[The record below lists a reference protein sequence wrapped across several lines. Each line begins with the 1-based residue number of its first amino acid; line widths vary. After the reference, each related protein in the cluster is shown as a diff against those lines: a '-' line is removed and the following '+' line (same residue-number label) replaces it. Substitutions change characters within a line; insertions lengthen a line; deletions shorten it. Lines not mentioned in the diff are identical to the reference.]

1 MIAPVFP
8 EAYDA
13 VGKRVLGLFERRRG
27 LHPTFPMGRYVSQE
41 LTVHCQSLS
50 ELRNF
55 LRGCKP
61 VSDKEQFDRQDYW
74 QPPEDFERTKKGD
87 CDCFALWTWRR
98 LMEMGYDARVVF
110 GKCGRYG
117 VGHAWVEYFADG
129 QCFLVEPQANRVGEA
144 LPRLS
149 TLSYQPK
156 FSVAWDGKK
165 LCYYQHAQQKPGLG
179 IARIMTLIPE
189 WAFLWGDFWLR
200 NASNIPLVFWHAT
213 RKILKGFRWPRSGR

>member
-1 MIAPVFP
+1 MSARNSPFIVRVFQNIATSFV
-8 EAYDA
+8 DA
-13 VGKRVLGLFERRRG
+13 
-27 LHPTFPMGRYVSQE
+27 SQS
-41 LTVHCQSLS
+41 QI
-50 ELRNF
+50 
-55 LRGCKP
+55 
-61 VSDKEQFDRQDYW
+61 EQFDRQDYW

-156 FSVAWDGKK
+156 LSVAWDGKK

-179 IARIMTLIPE
+179 IA
-189 WAFLWGDFWLR
+189 G
-200 NASNIPLVFWHAT
+200 S
-213 RKILKGFRWPRSGR
+213 